1 MNCNHAIANSL
12 LKKKISRSRSPS
24 RSSKSIKRIVK
35 KTSPS
40 CSLETSASKPTKRT
54 VKKTSRS
61 RSPSR
66 SSVKPTRTVKKTTKC
81 NTKNPKS
88 VKNTLITGV
97 ESAAKSAINDAL
109 KTKYIN
115 NTISCAPLSLSKKI
129 NTEIRNEV
137 KNVIKNTLRTA
148 ASSENIP
155 SLKKPDVKRSTV
167 KKSTVKKSTVKK
179 PVRKS
184 TKKSV

>member
-12 LKKKISRSRSPS
+12 LKKRISRSRSPS
-24 RSSKSIKRIVK
+24 RSSKNIKRI
-35 KTSPS
+35 SPS
-40 CSLETSASKPTKRT
+40 CSLKTSTSKSTKRT
-54 VKKTSRS
+54 VKKISRS

-66 SSVKPTRTVKKTTKC
+66 SSVKPTKRTVKKC

-115 NTISCAPLSLSKKI
+115 NTISCAPLSLSKQL

-155 SLKKPDVKRSTV
+155 SLKKPVVKRSTAKKSVV
-167 KKSTVKKSTVKK
+167 KKPTVKKSTVKK

>member
-1 MNCNHAIANSL
+1 M
-12 LKKKISRSRSPS
+12 KKEYSSNFWHRSIILRFFLTSSHSPS
-24 RSSKSIKRIVK
+24 SSSV
-35 KTSPS
+35 
-40 CSLETSASKPTKRT
+40 KPTKRT
-54 VKKTSRS
+54 VKKISPSRS

-66 SSVKPTRTVKKTTKC
+66 SSVKPTKKTVKKC

-115 NTISCAPLSLSKKI
+115 NTISCAPLSLSKQL

-155 SLKKPDVKRSTV
+155 SLKKPVVKNSV
-167 KKSTVKKSTVKK
+167 VKKSTVKK

>member
-12 LKKKISRSRSPS
+12 LKKRISRSRSPS
-24 RSSKSIKRIVK
+24 RSSKNIKRI
-35 KTSPS
+35 SPS
-40 CSLETSASKPTKRT
+40 CSLKTSTSKSTKRT
-54 VKKTSRS
+54 VKKISPSRS

-66 SSVKPTRTVKKTTKC
+66 SSVKPTRTVKKTPKC

-115 NTISCAPLSLSKKI
+115 NTISCAPLSLSKQL

-155 SLKKPDVKRSTV
+155 SLKKPVVKNSV
-167 KKSTVKKSTVKK
+167 VKKSTVKK

-184 TKKSV
+184 AKKSV